1 MNQNRFLILTML
13 FISATIVISC
23 SRPEITPDKKIEA
36 QFSSNILIMNS
47 PAKAAG
53 NVWDASDAIGI
64 YMYAEAT
71 LDVVEDIKNIKYI
84 TDDGGTVGSFK
95 PTGTR
100 IYFPDNGDKVRFMAY
115 YPQIDGIQVNDIYP
129 VNVADQSEQEVI
141 DLLYSFNTSAKY
153 DKKSP
158 DRKVSLVFDH
168 QLTKIQV
175 NVKAGEG
182 LSNSDLQDIVVS
194 FSGFNTTADF
204 NLTNGSLNNPEAPE
218 DIDMLKIT
226 AKEGYT
232 ASFEAIVLP
241 STEIP
246 TASIVFDLKNGNP
259 GAGIESD
266 LFTWDFNN
274 TLNKSTR
281 YIYNVTI
288 NRSGIVVEATI
299 NDWIPTDE
307 EDIDAK

>member
-1 MNQNRFLILTML
+1 M
-13 FISATIVISC
+13 VISC
-23 SRPEITPDKKIEA
+23 SRPEITADEKIEA

-47 PAKAAG
+47 ATKAAG
-53 NVWDASDAIGI
+53 NTWDATDAIGI
-64 YMYAEAT
+64 YMYAEST
-71 LDVVEDIKNIKYI
+71 LDVVENMKNVKYI
-84 TDDGGTVGSFK
+84 TDEGGTIGSFK

-115 YPQIDGIQVNDIYP
+115 YPQLDGIQVNDIYP
-129 VNVADQSEQEVI
+129 VNVADQSEQEDI
-141 DLLYSFNTSAKY
+141 DLLYSFNQSAKY

-158 DRKVSLVFDH
+158 DRKVPLAFDH
-168 QLTKIQV
+168 QLTKIHV

-204 NLTNGSLNNPEAPE
+204 KLTDGFLNNLGAPE

-226 AKEGYT
+226 AKEGYA

-246 TASIVFDLKNGNP
+246 TASIVFDLKNGS
-259 GAGIESD
+259 IEPEIVND
-266 LFTWDFNN
+266 IFTWDFNN
-274 TLNKSTR
+274 SLNKSTK

-299 NDWIPTDE
+299 NDWTPTSE